1 MTNNFS
7 PDCVTFRRRDF
18 DAALDR
24 HSQINN
30 GRARRIYQNVGS
42 STQVCICRELD
53 RSAASVFQL
62 MR

>member
-1 MTNNFS
+1 MNNNFS

-30 GRARRIYQNVGS
+30 GRARRIIRVSALRPKSAFAENWTVLRLLS
-42 STQVCICRELD
+42 SNL
-53 RSAASVFQL
+53 
-62 MR
+62 